1 MAGNILIFSAH
12 PDDEIVG
19 MGGTLLKYLDE
30 GKSIIEVIFT
40 KGQLSHPHF
49 KEEIIT
55 DIRKKEAGK
64 VAKKIGLEE
73 VIFLD
78 LKERGIADEEKK
90 IKLQIKKII
99 EKYKPEKIF
108 TLSSS
113 ETHPDHRDV
122 SRVVLAAVDSSNK
135 KYPVYTFNIWTIPKI
150 IQNPIMYVDIS
161 NYFWRKIS
169 LMKQHRSQWLM
180 MYYPQILPVIFRAR
194 YYGIKN
200 NCRYAEKFEKV
211 R

>member
-1 MAGNILIFSAH
+1 S
-12 PDDEIVG
+12 IV
-19 MGGTLLKYLDE
+19 
-30 GKSIIEVIFT
+30 EVIFT

-64 VAKKIGLEE
+64 VAKKIGLKE

-78 LKERGIADEEKK
+78 LNEGSIADKK
-90 IKLQIKKII
+90 GRIILQIKKIL
-99 EKYKPEKIF
+99 EKYNPEKVF

-122 SRVVLAAVDSSNK
+122 NKIVLAAVDSLNK

-161 NYFWRKIS
+161 HYFWRKIS

-180 MYYPQILPVIFRAR
+180 MYYPQILPVVFRAK

-200 NCRYAEKFEKV
+200 KCKYAEKFEKV

>member
-1 MAGNILIFSAH
+1 MAGNILIFSPH

-30 GKSIIEVIFT
+30 GRSIVEVIFT
-40 KGQLSHPHF
+40 KGQLSHPYF

-64 VAKKIGLEE
+64 VAKKIGLKE

-78 LKERGIADEEKK
+78 LNEGSIADKEGR
-90 IKLQIKKII
+90 IILQIKKIL
-99 EKYKPEKIF
+99 EKYNPEKVF
-108 TLSSS
+108 TLSIS

-122 SRVVLAAVDSSNK
+122 NKIVLAAVDFLNK

-161 NYFWRKIS
+161 HYFWRKID
-169 LMKQHRSQWLM
+169 LMKQYRSQWLM
-180 MYYPQILPVIFRAR
+180 MYYPQILPVVFRAK

-200 NCRYAEKFEKV
+200 KCKYAEKFEKV